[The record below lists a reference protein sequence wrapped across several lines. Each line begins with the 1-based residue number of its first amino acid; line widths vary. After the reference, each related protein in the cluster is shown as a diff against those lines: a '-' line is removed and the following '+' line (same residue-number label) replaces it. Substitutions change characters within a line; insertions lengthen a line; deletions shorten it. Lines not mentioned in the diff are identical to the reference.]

1 MPPQEKSQKIFVHPA
16 SVYDTLISMNI
27 INIENLTKSFTDHL
41 LFQNASFFVQEYEK
55 VGIVGINGTGKS
67 TLLKIIAGE
76 EEPDEGSVIKAN
88 HIIISYL
95 PQDPSFDDDK
105 SIQENLTRSTENET
119 EAVTIL
125 TKLNITDLTQ
135 TVGNLSGGQRKKIAL
150 AIALSRPADLLILDE
165 PTNHLDYGMI
175 EWLQTYLN
183 GYRGTVIMVTH
194 DRYFLDE
201 VCNRIVEIDLGRIY
215 SYDTNYSGFLERK
228 TAREEG
234 LRSSEQKRQ
243 NILRREI
250 AWIRRGARAR
260 STKQKA
266 HIQRYEALRDQEAPV
281 LKEQLQMSSIASRMG
296 RTTVELH
303 DICKAYD
310 SKQLISDFEY
320 VFLKNDRV
328 GFIGNNGCGKT
339 TLMKMIAGVET
350 PDQGT
355 VTVGQ
360 TVKIGYFHQEIA
372 WMDPE
377 ERVIDYI
384 KETGEYIPTEDGKIS
399 ASNML
404 ERFLFTPDQQYSPIG
419 KLSGGEKRRLALL
432 NILMSNPNF
441 LILDEPTNDLD
452 TETLA
457 ILEDY
462 LEFFPGIV
470 VTVSH
475 DRHFLDRVVK
485 RIFAFE
491 QNGIFQYDGG
501 YTDYLEKA
509 KIPFW
514 EQGNFESSEQSSR
527 DVSDSP
533 NDTSKETRATWK
545 KHEQKLKFSY
555 QEQREYETIED
566 EIASL
571 EAQIDALDREIAA
584 NASSYGKLS
593 ELSAQKE
600 VAEDALMSKMER
612 WEYLENLANQIA
624 QANS

>member
-1 MPPQEKSQKIFVHPA
+1 MHQVKLYV
-16 SVYDTLISMNI
+16 TLIVMNI

-41 LFQNASFFVQEYEK
+41 LFENASFFVQEYEK

-95 PQDPSFDDDK
+95 PQNPSFDESK
-105 SIQENLTRSTENET
+105 SIQENILLQTENET
-119 EAVTIL
+119 EAITIL

-135 TVGNLSGGQRKKIAL
+135 IVGNLSGGQRKKIAL
-150 AIALSRPADLLILDE
+150 AIALSHPADLLILDE

-183 GYRGTVIMVTH
+183 NYRGTVIMVTH

-201 VCNRIVEIDLGRIY
+201 VCNRIVEIDSGHIY

-228 TAREEG
+228 TAREESQ
-234 LRSSEQKRQ
+234 RSSEQKRQ

-303 DICKAYD
+303 DICKGYEG
-310 SKQLISDFEY
+310 KELISHFEY
-320 VFLKNDRV
+320 VFLKNDRI

-339 TLMKMIAGVET
+339 TLMKMIAGVES
-350 PDQGT
+350 PDSGT

-360 TVKIGYFHQEIA
+360 TISLGYFHQEIA

-384 KETGEYIPTEDGKIS
+384 KETGEYIPTADGKIS

-432 NILMSNPNF
+432 NILMANPNF

-491 QNGIFQYDGG
+491 SDGIHQYEGG
-501 YTDYLEKA
+501 YTDYLQKA
-509 KIPFW
+509 AIPFW
-514 EQGNFESSEQSSR
+514 DQGSDSSFDRSSR
-527 DVSDSP
+527 TDNTDSQK
-533 NDTSKETRATWK
+533 DARSTWK
-545 KHEQKLKFSY
+545 KRDQKPKFTY

-566 EIASL
+566 DIASL
-571 EAQIDALDREIAA
+571 EAQIEALDRDIAA
-584 NASSYGKLS
+584 NASSYGKLT
-593 ELSAQKE
+593 ELTAQK
-600 VAEDALMSKMER
+600 DALEEDLLNKLQR
-612 WEYLENLANQIA
+612 WEYLEELAEQIE
-624 QANS
+624 QAK